1 MGLGWQR
8 RCWSPPFRSR
18 PGPAPGTR
26 PTGSRSAPGGSI
38 RPSAS
43 RGATT
48 AWRSSAAPDS
58 SGDLILHFKPGLDY
72 GLSSDS
78 LTVDLTALGDYN
90 LYTGIEAAGT
100 RSLSYFGGDA
110 ALDVGINPKGQVG
123 FDVGDHFAYTDRV
136 TAIELGA
143 GVRAL
148 DNTANV
154 ALPIRPGG
162 GALEI
167 KPGYSFAFER
177 FISFL
182 IPPTGVTS
190 PDQLDYISHQP
201 SLQAKWKF
209 LPKTAV
215 VLDVHADL
223 RQYAV
228 PSLNPGTNA
237 FYSQAGLSGLITP
250 KLALVITGGYGN
262 SFIDATSGLANYSSF
277 IGQAEVSYLPSQT
290 GSFKVGVARTFQP
303 VPQLGW
309 YGDNRIYLGGRFL
322 LGGRVIIEFKGGGDF
337 VTYPTGRS
345 DFVLTTDEAVTFQVT
360 RWFDI
365 AVGHELTYR
374 ATSGSTGGGGAGT
387 AYDYTRNQVF
397 GRLTVKY

>member
-123 FDVGDHFAYTDRV
+123 FDVGDHFAYTDPV

-182 IPPTGVTS
+182 IPPTGR
-190 PDQLDYISHQP
+190 HQP
-201 SLQAKWKF
+201 GPPPLQEPPAE
-209 LPKTAV
+209 PPGPRGSSSPRPPRSSINATCAST
-215 VLDVHADL
+215 
-223 RQYAV
+223 RRR
-228 PSLNPGTNA
+228 PSTRGPTP
-237 FYSQAGLSGLITP
+237 FIAGASR
-250 KLALVITGGYGN
+250 A
-262 SFIDATSGLANYSSF
+262 SSP
-277 IGQAEVSYLPSQT
+277 PS
-290 GSFKVGVARTFQP
+290 SP
-303 VPQLGW
+303 W
-309 YGDNRIYLGGRFL
+309 
-322 LGGRVIIEFKGGGDF
+322 
-337 VTYPTGRS
+337 
-345 DFVLTTDEAVTFQVT
+345 
-360 RWFDI
+360 
-365 AVGHELTYR
+365 
-374 ATSGSTGGGGAGT
+374 
-387 AYDYTRNQVF
+387 
-397 GRLTVKY
+397 